1 MAKPERMRKVSDLVP
16 ICPMV
21 PAEPTTSTISQ
32 EKTRTTT
39 VRRAVATSE
48 SVLRIPHFA
57 SMDVNAANTADKTA
71 IKSHITYRSFLLVM
85 FCLYYIPCP
94 FFCKAKKPRETAGP

>member
-1 MAKPERMRKVSDLVP
+1 MARPERMRKVRDLAP
-16 ICPMV
+16 IFPMV
-21 PAEPTTSTISQ
+21 PAEPTTNTISQ

-48 SVLRIPHFA
+48 SVFRMPHFA

-71 IKSHITYRSFLLVM
+71 MRSHIMYRSFLLIM
-85 FCLYYIPCP
+85 FCLYYIPCLL
-94 FFCKAKKPRETAGP
+94 FCKAKMPR